1 MTVTVAGAGTVAV
14 TVAEAV
20 AVTVTVAG
28 AVTVTVTVAGAVT
41 VTEAVVVTVAEA
53 VTGREP
59 GAQLARTRPGDSR
72 QFHRQGLSQLT
83 RGGSRTG

>member
-1 MTVTVAGAGTVAV
+1 MWVT
-14 TVAEAV
+14 EAV
-20 AVTVTVAG
+20 AVTE
-28 AVTVTVTVAGAVT
+28 TVTVTVAVTEAVAVT